1 MKVFFPPL
9 VGFVV
14 FGIIVLLQSM
24 FFPITVGDMSK
35 GNLHAFMAC
44 FYYFWPLYFVIALLT
59 QGLIVVP
66 IWRFVETRS
75 AIAKDTAVISVCLL
89 YALIAVGVA
98 YLIWDKQTGYL
109 HFAWLATMMLMI
121 QLIYWIVNFFVML
134 LLEDKVKVK
143 PRKEKTSE

>member
-9 VGFVV
+9 VAFVV

-24 FFPITVGDMSK
+24 FFPISVGDMSK

-44 FYYFWPLYFVIALLT
+44 FYYFWPLYFIIALLT

-66 IWRFVETRS
+66 VWKFVESRS
-75 AIAKDTAVISVCLL
+75 AITKDAAVIIVCFI
-89 YALIAVGVA
+89 YAAIAVGVA
-98 YLIWDKQTGYL
+98 YLIWDKPTGHL
-109 HFAWLATMMLMI
+109 HFAWLAVMMLMI

-143 PRKEKTSE
+143 LRKEKTSE